1 MAFTTKAVQVGTTAT
16 ELVRAQQRNVG
27 PYAVMIANEGTS
39 DVRVGGPSVTATSGF
54 VLPAGAE
61 REMTVLGSTALWAVA
76 AAGTATVLVVEGN
89 NEKESVGQTRPTAP
103 GTGGGGGSDTPT
115 PFAELPYETLPD
127 PDRPAGARATIHWE
141 GYRRGDVVELTL
153 SGTTWTTGFGPL
165 PEEFR
170 PLRAKQFDV
179 IGSHPFT
186 GETVRVQGAVG
197 DHGYV
202 SMFNGIDPTDGTM
215 FQVELM
221 WIAANPF

>member
-1 MAFTTKAVQVGTTAT
+1 MYVTRDGRTQKINEDTW
-16 ELVRAQQRNVG
+16 
-27 PYAVMIANEGTS
+27 PYWS
-39 DVRVGGPSVTATSGF
+39 Q
-54 VLPAGAE
+54 
-61 REMTVLGSTALWAVA
+61 LGWALDLDQDGQPDST
-76 AAGTATVLVVEGN
+76 
-89 NEKESVGQTRPTAP
+89 Q
-103 GTGGGGGSDTPT
+103 TGGDTPT